1 MIDIILL
8 IIILLTLIY
17 IILQKIEPMKDHN
30 FEYLNSKS
38 STFLINNVYPL
49 NELIE
54 INNLPKCNK
63 VIKFDYGSNYNFI
76 VNNNIS
82 VYQDILDPL
91 RHTIEVDNMNY
102 NLTSIR
108 WKLSKLSY
116 NSIQV
121 GLELHLVHQNFNSIH
136 KLHIVIPLDL
146 INNDIE
152 PFNNDIEPFKNI
164 NYTKMTNAYNVYTD
178 TILDDY
184 DNNKF
189 TDPSYFQKGK
199 KEKLLINSFKNNF
212 NLDVTYSNP
221 NYSISKLIPSEVL
234 IPSYECCKDSIGQ
247 ELQLNLCGVQNILLK
262 NNKIYSQLEDR
273 DSNIYLINEPVPF
286 DEKLGLHI
294 INKIIYDD
302 LVVFI
307 KK

>member
-1 MIDIILL
+1 MIDNILL

-63 VIKFDYGSNYNFI
+63 IIKFDYGSNYNFI

-82 VYQDILDPL
+82 VYQDMLDPL
-91 RHTIEVDNMNY
+91 QHTIEVDNLNY

-116 NSIQV
+116 NSIPV
-121 GLELHLVHQNFNSIH
+121 GLELHLVHQNFNSLH
-136 KLHIVIPLDL
+136 KLHIIIPLDL
-146 INNDIE
+146 INNDV
-152 PFNNDIEPFKNI
+152 EPFKNI
-164 NYTKMTNAYNVYTD
+164 NYNKMTKAYNIYTD

-189 TDPSYFQKGK
+189 VDPLYFQIGE
-199 KEKLLINSFKNNF
+199 KEKILLDSFKNNF
-212 NLDVTYSNP
+212 NLNKTYPNT

-234 IPSYECCKDSIGQ
+234 IPNYECCKDSIGQ
-247 ELQLNLCGVQNILLK
+247 ELRLNLCDIKNILSK
-262 NNKIYSQLEDR
+262 NNQIYSQLEDR
-273 DSNIYLINEPVPF
+273 DGNIYLINEPLPF
-286 DEKLGLHI
+286 DENLGLHI
-294 INKIIYDD
+294 INKITYDD